1 MNETTENQ
9 KPLPTRWRDSG
20 IKTQVAVYN
29 DYAVKYGLPTI
40 RKMDAEKVEKILVDS
55 DGDIEQLKVSFV
67 EDLDSELEDELFAVL
82 NRTVINKKRGW
93 TLDLDL
99 LPVELDILRISFSRT
114 EPLGTFQ
121 VAFSQIFY
129 DVAVESLV
137 FNFNPRKPSQSPVLF
152 NTKDG
157 IVLADGAREVTEEE
171 VIAEIR
177 RFVSENF
184 GEAVRKDVH

>member
-1 MNETTENQ
+1 M
-9 KPLPTRWRDSG
+9 
-20 IKTQVAVYN
+20 
-29 DYAVKYGLPTI
+29 
-40 RKMDAEKVEKILVDS
+40 
-55 DGDIEQLKVSFV
+55 
-67 EDLDSELEDELFAVL
+67 
-82 NRTVINKKRGW
+82 
-93 TLDLDL
+93 
-99 LPVELDILRISFSRT
+99 
-114 EPLGTFQ
+114 
-121 VAFSQIFY
+121 AFSQIFY